1 MLWLEHLARD
11 VRYAV
16 RTLSRMPLLVAVVV
30 LSLGVGIGVNLVV
43 FSWLQAVVLQPLPG
57 VDDARHTYFVEP
69 RAETGTYPG
78 ASWLEFQDYRERL
91 RSFESLLASRMVP
104 FNVGEAASNERMYG
118 QLVSDTY
125 FSTLGLKPA
134 AGRFFRPDEV
144 SRSTIAPVLVIS
156 HGLARSRFNGPSAAI
171 GRTLRVNGTD
181 LTIVGVTP
189 EHFQGNVLGIDFA
202 MWVPATLAP
211 ALLNGSQELDTR
223 ESRSYGVMGRL
234 ARGVTAA
241 QAQAELDGVARDLA
255 RTYPA
260 TNGTM
265 TAEIMTFWQAAR
277 GPQKM
282 ITGALAALQGIMLLV
297 LLAVCANTANLM
309 LARASTRHREVGV
322 RVALGA
328 GRLRIMTV
336 LLSENLLLSTGGGV
350 LGVVLAMWGTNAVR
364 AVPFIGAFPIRFQTH
379 VDGMGLAIAALL
391 ALGCGVVV
399 GLAPALQLAGVEAQ
413 QAFRAASRGASRSRL
428 RNALMAAEVALAL
441 MVLLVAGLFFRSLI
455 ETREIATGFR
465 RSGVVL
471 AAYDLSGR
479 NPTNAV
485 ARDFA
490 DRLLE
495 RLQTIPG
502 AGSAAI
508 ATQVPL
514 DIHGLPLRPF
524 VIEGRARADGQPD
537 RALSNTVTHGYF
549 ETMGI
554 AIVRG
559 SDFAERSVEGQRPQ
573 AIVNEEF
580 VRRFLAGSEPVGR
593 TVQNRD
599 RAYVICGVVRDSLYE
614 SFDESPTPIVYFSF
628 RDRPA
633 WAGEIH
639 LQVADGSETP
649 IAAELRRAVRD
660 VDPAL
665 PIYDVRTLEEHV
677 EKNLFLRRIPARMF
691 VVLGPLLLALAAIG
705 IYAVVAYAVAQRTTE
720 IGVRMALG
728 ATGTRVVGEVVFDT
742 LRVAAGGA
750 VLGWLLVY
758 IVQIHLA
765 PGRPLAFSV
774 FAGAPAILLGVAT
787 LACWLPAQRASK
799 VDPMVALRHE

>member
-1 MLWLEHLARD
+1 MLWLEHLGRD
-11 VRYAV
+11 VRHAC
-16 RTLSRMPLLVAVVV
+16 RTLSRMRLLAAVVI

-57 VDDARHTYFVEP
+57 VADARHLYFVEP
-69 RAETGTYPG
+69 RSEAGTYPG

-91 RSFESLLASRMVP
+91 QSFESLLATRMVP
-104 FNVGEAASNERMYG
+104 FNVGEASSNERMYG
-118 QLVSDTY
+118 QLVSDSY
-125 FSTLGLKPA
+125 FTTLGLRPA
-134 AGRFFRPDEV
+134 AGRFFRSDEV
-144 SRSTIAPVLVIS
+144 SRSTDAAVLVIS
-156 HGLARSRFNGPSAAI
+156 HGLAEARFNGASAAV
-171 GRTLRVNGTD
+171 GQVMRVNGTD

-189 EHFQGNVLGIDFA
+189 EHFQGSVLGLDFA
-202 MWVPATLAP
+202 MFVPATLAP
-211 ALLNGSQELDTR
+211 RLLNGSRELDTR
-223 ESRSYGVMGRL
+223 ESRSYAVMGRL
-234 ARGVTAA
+234 ARGATPA

-260 TNGTM
+260 SNGTM
-265 TAEIMTFWQAAR
+265 TAAILTYWEAAR

-282 ITGALAALQGIMLLV
+282 IAGALAALQGIMLLV
-297 LLAVCANTANLM
+297 LVAVCANTANLM

-322 RVALGA
+322 RIALGA
-328 GRLRIMTV
+328 GRLRIMTA
-336 LLSENLLLSTGGGV
+336 LLSENVLLAACGGV
-350 LGVVLAMWGTNAVR
+350 LGVLLAVWGTNAVR
-364 AVPFIGAFPIRFQTH
+364 AVPFIGTFPIRFQTH
-379 VDGMGLAIAALL
+379 VDALGLAVGALL
-391 ALGCGVVV
+391 ALVCGVLV
-399 GLAPALQLAGVEAQ
+399 GLAPALQLAGVDAQ
-413 QAFRAASRGASRSRL
+413 QAFRSASRGGSRSSL
-428 RNALMAAEVALAL
+428 RSALMAAEVALAL

-465 RSGVVL
+465 RSGVLL
-471 AAYDLSGR
+471 ASYDLSGR
-479 NPTNAV
+479 SPSDAV

-490 DRLLE
+490 DRLLQ
-495 RLQTIPG
+495 RLHSLPG
-502 AGSAAI
+502 ARAAAI

-524 VIEGRARADGQPD
+524 VIEGRARPDGQPD

-554 AIVRG
+554 PIVQG
-559 SDFAERSVEGQRPQ
+559 SDFAEVSAEGQRPQ
-573 AIVNEEF
+573 VIVNEEF
-580 VRRFLAGSEPVGR
+580 VGRFLGGSEPVGR

-599 RAYVICGVVRDSLYE
+599 RAYVICGVVRNSLYE

-633 WAGEIH
+633 WSGEIH

-649 IAAELRRAVRD
+649 LAAELRRAVRD

-665 PIYDVRTLEEHV
+665 PLYDVRTLEEHV

-728 ATGTRVVGEVVFDT
+728 ATGARVVGEVVLGT
-742 LRVAAGGA
+742 LRVVAGGA
-750 VLGWLLVY
+750 LLGWLLVF
-758 IVQIHLA
+758 IVQIHIA
-765 PGRPLAFSV
+765 PGRPLPLSV
-774 FAGAPAILLGVAT
+774 FAGAPALLLFVSA
-787 LACWLPAQRASK
+787 LACWLPAQRASQ
-799 VDPMVALRHE
+799 VDPMIALRHE